1 MFKATASGLL
11 KFTTTKIP
19 SSAYLV
25 ICMVLK
31 GNRGKDVQ
39 GGRLCHG

>member
-1 MFKATASGLL
+1 MFKATACGLL

-25 ICMVLK
+25 IYMVLK
-31 GNRGKDVQ
+31 GNRGKDLQ